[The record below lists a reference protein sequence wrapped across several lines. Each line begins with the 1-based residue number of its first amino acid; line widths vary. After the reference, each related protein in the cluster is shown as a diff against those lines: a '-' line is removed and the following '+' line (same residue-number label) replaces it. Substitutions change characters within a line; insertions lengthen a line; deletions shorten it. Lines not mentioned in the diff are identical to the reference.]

1 MKARKLVLFLTVFA
15 LSCPLWT
22 QNTGSVSGRVT
33 DASGAVVEG
42 AQVTIT
48 NQGNNSA
55 RTATTNSS
63 GYYSVTNL
71 VPGGYSVT
79 VEKAGFKPVK
89 FAPLTVA
96 QSLSLDASL
105 AVGAQEQTIEVNG
118 AQVAPI
124 ETESAQLSTLV
135 DSKTLLNLPLLTRNP
150 YELVLLSPGA
160 IQTNDTSAGFSV
172 NGSRN
177 RNNIGDWERRFSVI
191 RLRRWSDRTEPH
203 QLARFS

>member
-1 MKARKLVLFLTVFA
+1 
-15 LSCPLWT
+15 
-22 QNTGSVSGRVT
+22 
-33 DASGAVVEG
+33 
-42 AQVTIT
+42 
-48 NQGNNSA
+48 
-55 RTATTNSS
+55 
-63 GYYSVTNL
+63 
-71 VPGGYSVT
+71 
-79 VEKAGFKPVK
+79 VK
-89 FAPLTVA
+89 FANTPLTVA

-135 DSKTLLNLPLLTRNP
+135 DSKTLLNLSLLTRNP
-150 YELVLLSPGA
+150 YELVVLSPGA